1 MNPATIEAAIAA
13 AVAECTGVTD
23 VRWVTN
29 ASKMR
34 DSSGLIIDLR
44 RSPLEPVGHDE
55 RRRVASGTAPSI
67 EWNATQVGQRVLRV
81 TVRVES
87 TKDTPYTGMD
97 VLAQLRTRIYRPAIL
112 SNLRE
117 ARLSL
122 VNVGPIADYDASTVG
137 RSLAAAACELVFNVA
152 DTYADGSDSWIATVN
167 ATATISDDAPTEI
180 TIP

>member
-29 ASKMR
+29 TSKMR
-34 DSSGLIIDLR
+34 SASGLCIDLR

-55 RRRVASGTAPSI
+55 RRRVVSGDD
-67 EWNATQVGQRVLRV
+67 WNATQVGQRILRV
-81 TVRVES
+81 TVRAES

-112 SNLRE
+112 SDLRE

-122 VNVGPIADYDASTVG
+122 ANVGPIADYDASTVG

-152 DTYADGSDSWIATVN
+152 DTYADGTDPWIATVN
-167 ATATISDDAPTEI
+167 ATATISDDVPTEI